1 MTKLSLEDSRKEID
15 RIDAEMLKLFEERM
29 AVADNI
35 AAVKFD
41 KRLPILNSSRE
52 DEIIK
57 KAKAAV
63 KSEYSTYAAEF
74 CSHMMELSR
83 SRQHEVTALLSKG
96 EAPLTKVIEKKK
108 QELAKPRVAVQG
120 VIGSYA
126 SIAAKN
132 MYKDGVLIFF
142 DTWNAVMAAIA
153 DGKAD
158 YGVLPVENSTAGS
171 VIDVYDLLL
180 NYKYYIVKALRLP
193 VSHCLLGLKGAKLND
208 IKEVYSHPHAFPQC
222 RPFFEKNKSIA
233 KVSCPNTAMAARAV
247 AKLGDKSKA
256 AIASKECAEIYG
268 LEILADSV
276 QQTDDNCTRFVSVS
290 KEPEAHENADKISLI
305 ISLPHKTGSLYKLL
319 YRFSLCG
326 HSLTKI
332 ESRPDPATPF
342 EYYFYVDFIGNL
354 ASEKTINLLLEL
366 KDELPFLYYLG
377 NYNET
382 EEN

>member
-15 RIDAEMLKLFEERM
+15 RIDTEMLRLFEERM

-35 AAVKFD
+35 AAVKFE
-41 KRLPILNSSRE
+41 KNLPILNSSRE
-52 DEIIK
+52 DEIID
-57 KAKAAV
+57 KAKRAV
-63 KSEYSTYAAEF
+63 KCDYSTYAAEF

-83 SRQHEVTALLSKG
+83 SRQHEVTGKLSKG
-96 EAPLTKVIEKKK
+96 ELSMRKIVEKKRK
-108 QELAKPRVAVQG
+108 ELPAPRVAVQG
-120 VIGSYA
+120 VMGSYA
-126 SIAAKN
+126 SIAARS
-132 MYKDGVLIFF
+132 MYEDGNLIFF
-142 DTWNAVMAAIA
+142 DTWNDVMTAIA
-153 DGKAD
+153 EGKAD

-193 VSHCLLGLKGAKLND
+193 VSHCLLGAKGANLSN

-222 RPFFEKNKSIA
+222 RPFFEDNKNIK
-233 KVSCPNTAMAARAV
+233 KVKCQNTAIAAKTV
-247 AKLGDKSKA
+247 AELADKTKA

-268 LEILADSV
+268 LEVLADSV

-326 HSLTKI
+326 HNLTKI
-332 ESRPDPATPF
+332 ESRPDPKTPF
-342 EYYFYVDFIGNL
+342 EYYFYVDFIGSL
-354 ASEKTINLLLEL
+354 SSEKTINLLSEL

-377 NYNET
+377 NYSET
-382 EEN
+382 DKK

>member
-15 RIDAEMLKLFEERM
+15 RIDTEMFKLFEERM

-41 KRLPILNSSRE
+41 KKLPILNSSRE
-52 DEIIK
+52 DEIISKAK
-57 KAKAAV
+57 KAV
-63 KSEYSTYAAEF
+63 RSEYSAYAAEF

-83 SRQHEVTALLSKG
+83 SRQHEVMALLSKT
-96 EAPLTKVIEKKK
+96 ETPIKKIIEKKK
-108 QELAKPRVAVQG
+108 EEITCPRVAVQG
-120 VIGSYA
+120 VMGSYA
-126 SIAAKN
+126 SIAARS
-132 MYKDGVLIFF
+132 MYKNGTLIFF
-142 DTWNAVMAAIA
+142 DTWNEVMIAIA

-171 VIDVYDLLL
+171 VMDVYDLLL

-193 VSHCLLGLKGAKLND
+193 VSHCLLGVKDADING
-208 IKEVYSHPHAFPQC
+208 IKEVFSHPHAFPQC
-222 RPFFEKNKSIA
+222 RPFFDKNKGIK
-233 KVSCPNTAMAARAV
+233 KVNCPNTAMAAKTV
-247 AKLGDKSKA
+247 AMLGDKSKA

-268 LEILADSV
+268 LEILTDSV

-326 HSLTKI
+326 HNLTKI
-332 ESRPDPATPF
+332 ESRPDPTTPF
-342 EYYFYVDFIGNL
+342 EYYFYVDFIGSL
-354 ASEKTINLLLEL
+354 SSEKTINLLSVL

-377 NYNET
+377 NYSET
-382 EEN
+382 EKI